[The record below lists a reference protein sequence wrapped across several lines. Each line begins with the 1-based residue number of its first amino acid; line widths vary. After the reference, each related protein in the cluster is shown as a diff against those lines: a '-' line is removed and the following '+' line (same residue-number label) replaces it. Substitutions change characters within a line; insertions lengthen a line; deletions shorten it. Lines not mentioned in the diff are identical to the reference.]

1 MAGFKSRVEQLASGI
16 LRKTGVPEQ
25 QIPARLKS
33 VGQYMILL
41 GTVMIVPL
49 VLLDNVPTAAVIVL
63 QLLYATLMCTGV
75 ILAVK
80 EKK

>member
-1 MAGFKSRVEQLASGI
+1 MSFTFRIKSIAETL
-16 LRKTGVPEQ
+16 LRKAGVPEQ
-25 QIPARLKS
+25 QLPARMKS

-49 VLLDNVPTAAVIVL
+49 VLLENVPTAAVIVL

>member
-25 QIPARLKS
+25 QIPARMKS

-49 VLLDNVPTAAVIVL
+49 VLLDKVPTAAVIVL
-63 QLLYATLMCTGV
+63 QLLYATLMCIGV